1 MTDNISI
8 KSEDGFELGCYR
20 SAPEGSAKAVVVVI
34 QEIFGVNSHIREV
47 ADRYA
52 EDGYTT
58 FAPKLFDR
66 IGLDIELGYSDADMA
81 KGIDLAFNQL
91 DLSMV
96 IADVRATVRHAA
108 GEGKV
113 GLVGF
118 CFGGLVSWL
127 SAAQVPE
134 LSAVV
139 GYYGG
144 GIAGQLDSKPQCPT
158 MLHFGELDA
167 HIPLTD
173 VENIKSAH
181 SQLPIY
187 VYHADHGFNCDHRGS
202 YDAAAANLAQARTL
216 DFFAQHLVGE

>member
-52 EDGYTT
+52 ENGYTT

-96 IADVRATVRHAA
+96 IADVRATVRHAEVMKLFDEVVESSK
-108 GEGKV
+108 EGIRKPDPQIYLTACQRV
-113 GLVGF
+113 GVEPSDAVF
-118 CFGGLVSWL
+118 FGRPRN
-127 SAAQVPE
+127 Q
-134 LSAVV
+134 
-139 GYYGG
+139 
-144 GIAGQLDSKPQCPT
+144 
-158 MLHFGELDA
+158 
-167 HIPLTD
+167 
-173 VENIKSAH
+173 
-181 SQLPIY
+181 SQACSG
-187 VYHADHGFNCDHRGS
+187 VRHANH
-202 YDAAAANLAQARTL
+202 
-216 DFFAQHLVGE
+216 